1 MSGGQGGALVVDGRG
16 WGAVP
21 DHRGLDDCDG
31 LALKLVVDFQLAD
44 DRLLTG
50 VEVRRRR
57 MQGRQHK
64 LLEDLVLDE
73 IFDVL
78 QVFGIRWERNLDAV
92 LVLHHALLVHN
103 VAVFQQHLP
112 PVGDQ
117 MQRRSLERLELLRG
131 DLEEVKEQHQLM

>member
-1 MSGGQGGALVVDGRG
+1 
-16 WGAVP
+16 
-21 DHRGLDDCDG
+21 
-31 LALKLVVDFQLAD
+31 
-44 DRLLTG
+44 
-50 VEVRRRR
+50 

-64 LLEDLVLDE
+64 LLEDMVLDE

-78 QVFGIRWERNLDAV
+78 QVFGIRWERHLNAV